1 MLTKEFEIG
10 TLDLKNGK
18 KTVIK
23 LKEDKICTQGF
34 RIDLNGKIARGVPHK
49 NQNDC
54 HRFCYADTCD
64 CI

>member
-1 MLTKEFEIG
+1 MLTKKLEMG

-18 KTVIK
+18 KMAIK
-23 LKEDKICTQGF
+23 LGEDEICMQGF
-34 RIDLNGKIARGVPHK
+34 RIDLDGKIARGVPHK

-64 CI
+64 FI

>member
-1 MLTKEFEIG
+1 MLTQELEMGI
-10 TLDLKNGK
+10 LDLKNGK

-23 LKEDKICTQGF
+23 LKEDEICMQGF
-34 RIDLNGKIARGVPHK
+34 RIDLDGKLARGVPHK

-54 HRFCYADTCD
+54 HRFCYAATCD